1 VQFGADPQLAA
12 QCAQVPTPDGWRPW
26 ADLDGN
32 VPDSLAK
39 RAAALA
45 SDQSVPLGTTESFP
59 LPGVITLIRVEPRV
73 WGKDDKG
80 NLVQGCF
87 RSGSV
92 YLPYASATGAGIR
105 PPQVDPWS
113 RAATYLTVAS
123 LSVGT
128 VATIVSLHRGAK

>member
-1 VQFGADPQLAA
+1 MQFGADASLAT
-12 QCAQVPTPDGWRPW
+12 QCMPVPTPDGWRPW

-32 VPDSLAK
+32 QPDALVK

-45 SDQSVPLGTTESFP
+45 ADQSVPLGTTESFP
-59 LPGVITLIRVEPRV
+59 LPGVVTLIRVEPQV

-92 YLPYASATGAGIR
+92 YLPYGTGQGAGIR
-105 PPQVDPWS
+105 PPQVDGWS
-113 RAATYLTVAS
+113 RAATILTVAS

-128 VATIVSLHRGAK
+128 VATVASFRRKS

>member
-1 VQFGADPQLAA
+1 MQFGADPSLAA
-12 QCAQVPTPDGWRPW
+12 QCMPVPTPDGWRPW

-32 VPDSLAK
+32 KPDALVK
-39 RAAALA
+39 RASALA
-45 SDQSVPLGTTESFP
+45 ADQSVPLGTTESFP
-59 LPGVITLIRVEPRV
+59 LPGVVTLIRVEPQV

-92 YLPYASATGAGIR
+92 YLPYGTGQGAGIR
-105 PPQVDPWS
+105 PPQVDGWS
-113 RAATYLTVAS
+113 RAATILTVAS

-128 VATIVSLHRGAK
+128 VATVASLRRK